1 MAWPWKNIL
10 QKIKSEIS
18 VKTEKGLRYYKT
30 TDMSKHVSPDD
41 VSSQDAILV
50 AFWWR
55 LPLNHD
61 GLVGAA
67 TGNNVLRR
75 SAGRLLRKRHP
86 GGKKINTSRDQ
97 PILIL

>member
-1 MAWPWKNIL
+1 
-10 QKIKSEIS
+10 
-18 VKTEKGLRYYKT
+18 
-30 TDMSKHVSPDD
+30 MSKHVSPDD

-75 SAGRLLRKRHP
+75 SAGRLLRKRHA

-97 PILIL
+97 PIWIFLMANIKPIYITLINLKVNDI